1 MLNSCN
7 LINAHGGRLPKNP
20 ATAPAPRRYALLTF
34 FEEAGLQIM
43 TNEMA
48 WLAIIVLGPTAT
60 YFVPLW
66 IAPLLSAL
74 R

>member
-1 MLNSCN
+1 LLNSCN

-48 WLAIIVLGPTAT
+48 WFCDHRAWPDRNL
-60 YFVPLW
+60 FRPLVDR
-66 IAPLLSAL
+66 PLLSAL